1 MATVF
6 LLVTACLSS
15 LWAFNYFRENHIFIQ
30 AGETP
35 STGQIIGWC
44 AFGYSAFAILLVS
57 PILFFLALCGV
68 GIYGAYWH
76 SQSNWKET
84 RILNE
89 SLQKMFAEFKRPS
102 DAEMVQQVTSKFI
115 SQIRAENLERPVA
128 PLFVALQSVIHELY
142 DAEQFPTKGP
152 PFPSPWL
159 YITPHPQW
167 TTQAVLE
174 VSTPPY
180 IPFQKRL
187 TNAPQVLEA
196 FTSSLASMTALMVK
210 TLPPVAL
217 RPLDVNL
224 KLDTDGLF
232 ASPLKDMLPAP
243 DAFIRTIAKPLFTS
257 ANEQLDVFT
266 TERKLLAYEKLDK
279 VPAEALMKL
288 KLARLLDVPISFDL
302 ADTDRFRH
310 QWVVGDTGA
319 GKTTFISAML
329 AQDFKRVERGEASVF
344 VMDSQNELIPD
355 IARLDIFGPGGPLHG
370 KLIYLEPDPDYPL
383 ALNIFDV
390 NREGMGTLSNKDRTM
405 LESGA
410 LWMVDFF
417 LSSLVKSEA
426 SPHQDT
432 FLNYIVPALMVIPD
446 ATIFTFKELLE
457 PAPRNGPAPGYE
469 KYKKYFT
476 RLHPDTQQ
484 WLETRMHSTELAA
497 TRSAIRARLD
507 GFTARG
513 LFRDMFSHPRNKLD
527 LFNELQSSKV
537 ILVNTMKGLLKQ
549 GTEPFGR
556 YFIARLVQAMEERMF
571 LARGKKLPVFAYIDE
586 ASDYIADDE
595 NVEELLDKARK
606 QSMGFIFANQREA
619 QITNPRVRDAL
630 SRAAIQARGQ
640 ARGPSQPPHWTLT
653 ISKQDPI
660 NVLVPNVS
668 FSKMPGMEDA
678 QFEDMLRQM
687 RAKYGNPATYH
698 AQGGEEII
706 IDAEYHEVVDRPSLP
721 PPEDEDTDPKPWPKQ

>member
-1 MATVF
+1 MRQDITHIRI
-6 LLVTACLSS
+6 CLSDAGKITAEHLAIARSRPGGPRNSYAEEAMRRLSQTPLIS
-15 LWAFNYFRENHIFIQ
+15 LF
-30 AGETP
+30 
-35 STGQIIGWC
+35 
-44 AFGYSAFAILLVS
+44 
-57 PILFFLALCGV
+57 
-68 GIYGAYWH
+68 
-76 SQSNWKET
+76 
-84 RILNE
+84 
-89 SLQKMFAEFKRPS
+89 
-102 DAEMVQQVTSKFI
+102 DVQ
-115 SQIRAENLERPVA
+115 
-128 PLFVALQSVIHELY
+128 
-142 DAEQFPTKGP
+142 
-152 PFPSPWL
+152 
-159 YITPHPQW
+159 
-167 TTQAVLE
+167 
-174 VSTPPY
+174 
-180 IPFQKRL
+180 
-187 TNAPQVLEA
+187 
-196 FTSSLASMTALMVK
+196 
-210 TLPPVAL
+210 
-217 RPLDVNL
+217 
-224 KLDTDGLF
+224 
-232 ASPLKDMLPAP
+232 
-243 DAFIRTIAKPLFTS
+243 
-257 ANEQLDVFT
+257 
-266 TERKLLAYEKLDK
+266 
-279 VPAEALMKL
+279 
-288 KLARLLDVPISFDL
+288 VPITL
-302 ADTDRFRH
+302 QTADRFRH
-310 QWVVGDTGA
+310 QWIIGDTGA

-329 AQDFKRVERGEASVF
+329 AHDFKCVERGEASVF

-355 IARLDIFGPGGPLHG
+355 IARLDIFAPGGSLHG

-390 NREGMGTLSNKDRTM
+390 KREGMGTLSNKDRTM

-527 LFNELQSSKV
+527 LFNELQGSKV

-619 QITNPRVRDAL
+619 QITNPKVRDAL

-640 ARGPSQPPHWTLT
+640 ARGPNQPPQWTLT

-660 NVLVPNVS
+660 NVVAPNVS
-668 FSKMPGMEDA
+668 FSKMPVMDDF

-687 RAKYGNPATYH
+687 RAKYCNPTTYQPH
-698 AQGGEEII
+698 SADEEII
-706 IDAEYHEVVDRPSLP
+706 IDAEYHEIVERPLLP
-721 PPEDEDTDPKPWPKQ
+721 PPDDGDTSPKPWRK